1 MVISSVLFA
10 QALNPSMNLS
20 VLKLVDTGSACG
32 FIWQAQNTGHR
43 SQVQVTALLLNNL
56 LDKLFSIVIR
66 ARKHF

>member
-20 VLKLVDTGSACG
+20 VLKLVDTGSG